1 MLGGFMLGGLVTS
14 LMMRNLVLRMMDQY
28 QTQTQVIAVY
38 NLLDHLIPYYV
49 FYGGALLV
57 LMFLT
62 ACVWFITK
70 SPKKVYPANLVPDL
84 MKVEGRR

>member
-1 MLGGFMLGGLVTS
+1 MLGGFMLGGFVTS
-14 LMMRNLVLRMMDQY
+14 LMMRNLVLTMVDQY
-28 QTQTQVIAVY
+28 QTQVIAVY

-49 FYGGALLV
+49 FYGGALLA

-70 SPKKVYPANLVPDL
+70 SPKKVYPANLAPGL
-84 MKVEGRR
+84 MKVRGER